1 MSASRKNCGVCED
14 FRSSFRFVLFL
25 LSRRRCV
32 FTRHQLLP
40 GTSRV
45 VIIISNFI
53 ISISKRTIFFK
64 IDTNILH
71 RQYLQPANSIPT
83 NSLSILPSI
92 KLRSQSTLFC
102 RRFSGE
108 LLELRLQFVLFPL
121 PSLLGIDC
129 NCYTQSRT
137 RRRIFLKYYTQKESY
152 SVLLAERG
160 CKHDL

>member
-1 MSASRKNCGVCED
+1 MWSLRRFSFVFPFCS
-14 FRSSFRFVLFL
+14 FSSFSTQVCLHTA
-25 LSRRRCV
+25 S
-32 FTRHQLLP
+32 TS
-40 GTSRV
+40 TSRV